1 MPWLT
6 RRRLLAALPALAL
19 ASLARPPRAGAL
31 APAPVPTAP
40 SDSTGELGVHVTER
54 EETLLDVARRYDLGF
69 VELRAANP
77 GVDVW
82 LPGEGTPVLLPS
94 LHLLPAAPRKGIV
107 INLSEMRLYYF
118 RRDGTVETHPIGVG
132 REGRLTPLGETKVVR
147 KTAGPTWHPPQSI
160 RAEKPWL
167 PAAVPPG
174 PDNPLGAFA
183 LYLGWPAYLIH
194 GTNLPDGVGRRV
206 SSGCVRMYPED
217 IAALFPQV
225 KPGTPVTV
233 VDQPVKLG
241 WIDGDLYLEVHPTQA
256 QADRLE
262 VEGHFGRAE
271 PVDATPLVREVAGD
285 LAPAV
290 DWNAVRMALIQRR
303 GVPLRITART
313 LAAGEDPK

>member
-1 MPWLT
+1 MPSLT

-19 ASLARPPRAGAL
+19 PALARPRGLAAALPGAGE
-31 APAPVPTAP
+31 PNG
-40 SDSTGELGVHVTER
+40 DSIGALGVHVTGR

-77 GVDVW
+77 GIDVW
-82 LPGEGTPVLLPS
+82 LPGAQTYLLLPG
-94 LHLLPAAPRKGIV
+94 LHLLPQAPRQGIV
-107 INLSEMRLYYF
+107 INLAEMRLYYF
-118 RRDGTVETHPIGVG
+118 PPGAAVETHPIGIG
-132 REGRLTPLGETKVVR
+132 RDGRLTPLGETKVVR
-147 KTAGPTWHPPQSI
+147 KTANPTWHPPQSI

-174 PDNPLGAFA
+174 PDNPLGAFT

-217 IAALFPQV
+217 IAALYPKV

-241 WIDGDLYLEVHPTQA
+241 WIDGDLHIEVHPTQA
-256 QADRLE
+256 QADRME

-271 PVDATPLVREVAGD
+271 PLDATPLVRAAAGD
-285 LAPAV
+285 FAAAV
-290 DWNAVRMALIQRR
+290 DWDTVRKALVQRR
-303 GVPLRITART
+303 GVPLRITAR
-313 LAAGEDPK
+313 LQASRSPE